1 MSRKVSRSDIALKI
15 ICGHEILTATHKLQ
29 LHPTAFYSAISEVGH
44 RPSTFVIDAGIA
56 SVMLNSA
63 TFPSTMLTSSLIR
76 TAIFSFASLP
86 SVTWTDVSCICDLC
100 DLFVGELDIAQFRF
114 DVNVPIPEMR
124 PVFHGQIAGN
134 GLVSIS
140 APQVGQRR
148 QKNSRQVR
156 SGSALLIHQRITLFA
171 ASDRLR
177 P

>member
-29 LHPTAFYSAISEVGH
+29 LHPTAFYSAISEVHH
-44 RPSTFVIDAGIA
+44 RPSTFVINAGIA

-100 DLFVGELDIAQFRF
+100 DLFVGELDLAQFRF

-148 QKNSRQVR
+148 QKNSRRVR
-156 SGSALLIHQRITLFA
+156 SG
-171 ASDRLR
+171 
-177 P
+177 

>member
-29 LHPTAFYSAISEVGH
+29 LHSTAFYSAISEVRHG
-44 RPSTFVIDAGIA
+44 PSTFVINAEIA

-76 TAIFSFASLP
+76 SAIFSFGFFTVGHL
-86 SVTWTDVSCICDLC
+86 DRRLLHLHLC

-124 PVFHGQIAGN
+124 LVFHGQIAGN

-148 QKNSRQVR
+148 QKNSRRVR
-156 SGSALLIHQRITLFA
+156 SG
-171 ASDRLR
+171 
-177 P
+177 

>member
-29 LHPTAFYSAISEVGH
+29 LHPTAFYSAISEVRH
-44 RPSTFVIDAGIA
+44 RPID
-56 SVMLNSA
+56 
-63 TFPSTMLTSSLIR
+63 IR
-76 TAIFSFASLP
+76 DKCRDRVSNVEFSNLSFDNVDQFINQDGDLFLRFFT
-86 SVTWTDVSCICDLC
+86 VTWTDVSCICDLC

-148 QKNSRQVR
+148 QKNSRRVR
-156 SGSALLIHQRITLFA
+156 SG
-171 ASDRLR
+171 
-177 P
+177 